1 VLGFD
6 VPEIEINGL
15 NLAYL
20 DQGSGPPIVAIH
32 GWGGNKN
39 VWRPQIDAFSRTHR
53 FIAIDLPGH
62 GDSDRPDGDH
72 FYSPAACADM
82 TRALMDRLGLDRA
95 ILLGQSM
102 GTFVSQLIYHS
113 DPRRVIALVLTG
125 ALSRSPPAGKIAGI
139 WVEDIV
145 QEITRRG
152 IKDYLDDNVR
162 FWFSPGFDPARIE
175 ETTAERYKLAAH
187 AAIAYCR
194 AVAVL
199 DIRDRLGE
207 IRVPTLIIVGSED
220 GRTPVEEGELMN
232 RGIPDAWLKVIKGA
246 GHLVN
251 VEQPDA
257 FNKPVLDFIN
267 TICQAPGSV
276 RCG

>member
-1 VLGFD
+1 LD

-15 NLAYL
+15 NIAYL

-39 VWRPQIDAFSRTHR
+39 VWRPQLDAFSRAHR
-53 FIAIDLPGH
+53 FIAIDIPGH
-62 GDSDRPDGDH
+62 GDSGRPDGDH

-95 ILLGQSM
+95 VLLGQSM

-145 QEITRRG
+145 REIARRG

-162 FWFSPGFDPARIE
+162 FWFSPGFDPTRIE

-207 IRVPTLIIVGSED
+207 IRAPTLIIVGSED
-220 GRTPVEEGELMN
+220 GRTPVEESELMN

-251 VEQPDA
+251 VEQPEA
-257 FNKPVLDFIN
+257 FNQPVLDFIN
-267 TICQAPGSV
+267 TICQASGSV
-276 RCG
+276 WRG